1 MEMNKLFD
9 LIGSILTF
17 NFKLFLILA
26 ALVCAFGPWA
36 AVGYVLWLWV
46 Q

>member
-1 MEMNKLFD
+1 MDKLVD

-17 NFKLFLILA
+17 NFKLFL
-26 ALVCAFGPWA
+26 ALVALFCAFGPWA
-36 AVGYVLWLWV
+36 AVGYVLWLWL